1 MEIWIYIKA
10 MNKIENSKRAR
21 ESRSVVAVVGIGLS
35 EEMERDITMKF
46 EEIWRMLDV
55 LIIFIMGDGFLRV

>member
-1 MEIWIYIKA
+1 

-21 ESRSVVAVVGIGLS
+21 ESTSVVAVVGVGLS

-55 LIIFIMGDGFLRV
+55 LIIFIMGDGFMRV

>member
-1 MEIWIYIKA
+1 

-55 LIIFIMGDGFLRV
+55 LITFIMGDGFLRV

>member
-21 ESRSVVAVVGIGLS
+21 ESTSVVAVVGVGLS

-55 LIIFIMGDGFLRV
+55 LIIFIMGDGFMRV